1 MMKVNL
7 FNSPFG
13 VLHSL
18 FDILRFA
25 SEPLCISN
33 STAKGFQ
40 GNGVK
45 ENVRKILRSRE
56 GRIMRRGIK
65 KATMALLLSF
75 SLLGLW
81 GAPLFAAEENEIL
94 QERYRIREVGQD
106 ALSALYEIQPSAR
119 HAIEHAAGY
128 GVFSIFGIKI
138 FFAGGNTGKGFVHN
152 NWTERYTYMRMV
164 QVQGGLGFGATKDRI
179 IWVFETQKALKDFVN
194 SGWEFGGKA
203 QLAAMVQDT
212 GGMFSG
218 AVSVSPG
225 VHLYQLTETGLSAEL
240 TVSGTKYFKDGDLN

>member
-1 MMKVNL
+1 MGKYIKRVVKVFTISL
-7 FNSPFG
+7 
-13 VLHSL
+13 VL
-18 FDILRFA
+18 I
-25 SEPLCISN
+25 
-33 STAKGFQ
+33 G
-40 GNGVK
+40 
-45 ENVRKILRSRE
+45 
-56 GRIMRRGIK
+56 M
-65 KATMALLLSF
+65 
-75 SLLGLW
+75 W
-81 GAPLFAAEENEIL
+81 GAPLFAAEESEIL
-94 QERYRIREVGQD
+94 QERYRVREVGQD

-119 HAIEHAAGY
+119 HAIEHSAGY

-138 FFAGGNTGKGFVHN
+138 FFAGGNTGKGFVQD
-152 NWTERYTYMRMV
+152 NWTKRYTYMRMV

-240 TVSGTKYFKDGDLN
+240 TVSGTKYFKDGELN